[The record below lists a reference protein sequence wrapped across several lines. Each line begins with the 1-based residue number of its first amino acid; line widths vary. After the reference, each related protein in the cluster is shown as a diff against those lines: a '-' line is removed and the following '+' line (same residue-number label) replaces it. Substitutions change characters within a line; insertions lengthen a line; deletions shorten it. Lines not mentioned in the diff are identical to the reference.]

1 MLNSSALS
9 DSELILLHYNY
20 TGKLDHGSRGEPSS
34 SLGPGSLAL
43 IAVCCVIA
51 AENLLVMAAI
61 ACNGR
66 LHTPTYCFVFNLA
79 LSDLLAA
86 ALYAANVRL
95 SGATTLRLSRAA
107 WFAREGAMFV
117 ALGASVFS
125 LLAIAV
131 ERYAT
136 MLRMRL
142 TPGGRVGARRRAAIA
157 AAACWAAALVLGALP
172 SLGWNC
178 VGRLPECSAIL
189 PLYAKS
195 YLFFCVALFSL
206 ILATD
211 SVLYARI
218 YCLVRRSG
226 RRVSLRA
233 PSASTAGSSAV
244 DAPAAARKALAGRA
258 SPELG
263 SSCAKLKLPAGSATP
278 MRNTSPVSHKKAG
291 ESAGTPKPARPT
303 RTGGTAAT
311 PVTAET
317 GGTVG
322 TPKTARMATTD
333 VNTGASCPSPSLTPR
348 PASQRASSAS
358 ERSVALLRTVAIV
371 VGVFIACWSP
381 LFALLA
387 ADVACEAR
395 RCPMLLRATDWCLVL
410 AVLNSGANPIV
421 YTLASRE
428 MRRAFAR
435 LACCVANVVAL
446 PMGRRRSSQHLSP
459 HHWGLDSD
467 TASTP
472 HAGVGAV
479 AAAAHAPAAAAAK
492 ILFRQRGF
500 SSRRS
505 TRSTGRAPSPAPES
519 VRPTAATEAMS
530 CS

>member
-226 RRVSLRA
+226 RRI
-233 PSASTAGSSAV
+233 SS
-244 DAPAAARKALAGRA
+244 
-258 SPELG
+258 
-263 SSCAKLKLPAGSATP
+263 SS
-278 MRNTSPVSHKKAG
+278 
-291 ESAGTPKPARPT
+291 
-303 RTGGTAAT
+303 
-311 PVTAET
+311 
-317 GGTVG
+317 
-322 TPKTARMATTD
+322 
-333 VNTGASCPSPSLTPR
+333 SLTSSSSSRRRRPR
-348 PASQRASSAS
+348 
-358 ERSVALLRTVAIV
+358 RSLGLLRTLALV
-371 VGVFIACWSP
+371 VGVFITCWSP

-387 ADVACEAR
+387 VDVACDSR
-395 RCPMLLRATDWCLVL
+395 RCPVLLRAADYAIAL
-410 AVLNSGANPIV
+410 AVLNSATNPIIYAACSRDMRQAFTALV
-421 YTLASRE
+421 CCLRGERSHASR
-428 MRRAFAR
+428 RGSSGSTSG
-435 LACCVANVVAL
+435 
-446 PMGRRRSSQHLSP
+446 GRSPSS
-459 HHWGLDSD
+459 
-467 TASTP
+467 
-472 HAGVGAV
+472 
-479 AAAAHAPAAAAAK
+479 
-492 ILFRQRGF
+492 I
-500 SSRRS
+500 SSS
-505 TRSTGRAPSPAPES
+505 LS
-519 VRPTAATEAMS
+519 VRPGLAVGDAGATMVGAAKMVPSSLEDRDRVPYSPSFS
-530 CS
+530 CSSFSTSPSPSNNNNALASPSKVVVMMMVVATAKEATTDPPLSGVFVFPEPVKEEDVTVER

>member
-1 MLNSSALS
+1 GVDMLNRSALS

-195 YLFFCVALFSL
+195 YLLFCVALFSL

-233 PSASTAGSSAV
+233 PSA
-244 DAPAAARKALAGRA
+244 RA
-258 SPELG
+258 S
-263 SSCAKLKLPAGSATP
+263 A
-278 MRNTSPVSHKKAG
+278 
-291 ESAGTPKPARPT
+291 
-303 RTGGTAAT
+303 
-311 PVTAET
+311 
-317 GGTVG
+317 
-322 TPKTARMATTD
+322 
-333 VNTGASCPSPSLTPR
+333 
-348 PASQRASSAS
+348 AS

-428 MRRAFAR
+428 MRRAFVR
-435 LACCVANVVAL
+435 LACC
-446 PMGRRRSSQHLSP
+446 
-459 HHWGLDSD
+459 
-467 TASTP
+467 
-472 HAGVGAV
+472 
-479 AAAAHAPAAAAAK
+479 
-492 ILFRQRGF
+492 
-500 SSRRS
+500 
-505 TRSTGRAPSPAPES
+505 
-519 VRPTAATEAMS
+519 
-530 CS
+530 